1 MQVQAWEIEWVTR
14 KVNDWIVKSFLLHL
28 YMPGNCNGGAWKMG
42 KHSRSEAGYFLLLIF
57 SAGIVLTMDRFGD
70 TNLKSQLQGS

>member
-42 KHSRSEAGYFLLLIF
+42 KHSRS
-57 SAGIVLTMDRFGD
+57 
-70 TNLKSQLQGS
+70 

>member
-1 MQVQAWEIEWVTR
+1 MVGHGRWVNTLG
-14 KVNDWIVKSFLLHL
+14 VK
-28 YMPGNCNGGAWKMG
+28 PV
-42 KHSRSEAGYFLLLIF
+42 GYFLLLIF